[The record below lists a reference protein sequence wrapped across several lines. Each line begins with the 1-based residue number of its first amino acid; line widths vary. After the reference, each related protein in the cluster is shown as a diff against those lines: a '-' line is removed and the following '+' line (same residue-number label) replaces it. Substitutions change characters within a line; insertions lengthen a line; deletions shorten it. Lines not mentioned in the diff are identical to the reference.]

1 MVGLVRSPAPAA
13 LGLALP
19 LAIACTAGTG
29 DAERRAAVER
39 AVAAAEGGAPAAAP
53 LAGPVRPAITRATA
67 SPVTQVA
74 EPPGPAVSAWASAMA
89 RRIDTVDQRSR
100 QQLSV
105 ALLRQARDPRQKSQE
120 LIADM
125 QWCDE
130 GLLEACLHVGHVLLF
145 NECLYDRAR
154 GFYEKAAALAGGL
167 PPAALDGFMVD
178 GRTPR
183 AAVAIGLRFSDP
195 ANRDD
200 EQVRSL
206 DGVCGAIAERDRPHW
221 DEMFA
226 RYAAGERVSAA
237 RAATSEERLILGA
250 LRRKMLFE
258 IHERIEALA
267 HVHAE
272 LAQGLRA
279 RLAAAATGLCMD
291 GDALSCASASL
302 LHALAC
308 NLPQTEDA
316 YRRFQS
322 VVDGLDTPVRAQVLE
337 GVRDIIGPARALV
350 EGDAPARDLMLRSM
364 CGRAR

>member
-1 MVGLVRSPAPAA
+1 MVS
-13 LGLALP
+13 LALP
-19 LAIACTAGTG
+19 LALACTAGTG

-39 AVAAAEGGAPAAAP
+39 AVAAAEGGAPGAAASP
-53 LAGPVRPAITRATA
+53 AGAVRPAITPATA
-67 SPVTQVA
+67 TAVPPVA

-89 RRIDTVDQRSR
+89 RRIDTLDRRSR

-105 ALLRQARDPRQKSQE
+105 ALLRKAGDPRQKSQD

-125 QWCDE
+125 EWCDE
-130 GLLEACLHVGHVLLF
+130 GFLEACLHVGHVLLF

-154 GFYEKAAALAGGL
+154 GFYEKAAVLADGL
-167 PPAALDGFMVD
+167 PPAALDGVMVD

-183 AAVAIGLRFSDP
+183 DAVAIGLRFSDQ
-195 ANRDD
+195 ANRDE

-221 DEMFA
+221 DQMFA
-226 RYAAGERVSAA
+226 RYATGERVSAA
-237 RAATSEERLILGA
+237 LPASTEDRLILGA

-272 LAQGLRA
+272 TAQGLRA
-279 RLAAAATGLCMD
+279 RLAAAATDLCMD

-322 VVDGLDTPVRAQVLE
+322 VVEGLDTKVRAQVLE

-350 EGDAPARDLMLRSM
+350 EGDAPARDLVLRSM
-364 CGRAR
+364 CGRPIATRPE